1 MRAARLSIALL
12 VLMAACGPPPAAHL
26 PPAPSQLFLEAE
38 AAFSRGDYQPAVEA
52 YSRFLNESPPDA
64 YVARAYFQLAMAQYR
79 LHQYGAVLTTLDDLK
94 HHDPKQQSVQA
105 LALRGDA
112 ELALGHRVQALLD
125 WEEAWVGATPVEQPH
140 LRERIEPLARQMT
153 EDERLQA
160 NQSVTVPAVREM
172 AGLSQS
178 PAVAAM
184 PAGEIPD
191 APAAEASPGAPAPL
205 TGEETTAV
213 LEPSAPAATEEE
225 AKTEKAP
232 AAPIPEA
239 EVAAVAAPPEQAE
252 PGEPE
257 TAAADIGEPTTK
269 VACLL
274 PLTGPD
280 HAYGQRALAGLR
292 LAFADT
298 PEQLVVRDTGGDPSI
313 AQELMTSLDRDPS
326 VVAVI
331 GPLRSSE
338 AEVSA
343 PLAEREQLPL
353 LLLSQREGL
362 TGHYVLQMAMTRSQ
376 QVRLLV
382 GYAIDTLKLQH
393 FGVLYPNDGYGASF
407 NRLFTEVV
415 NGHGGQ
421 LVGSQAYKPGDP
433 DVGRIAAVA
442 QHWRS
447 SGVQAVFVPDAANAA
462 TAVAAQVR
470 HEIPEITLLGT
481 ESWNNSAALA
491 KAGTSVEGAV
501 FADAFFADSA
511 RASTRQFVERFE
523 RGAGRPPTVFEAEA
537 FDAGMAV
544 RHVIAQGATTRDQ
557 VITQLEGLGSLE
569 GAGELRSSPTGFQR
583 ALSLLRYKEGK
594 VEEITPGADG

>member
-1 MRAARLSIALL
+1 LSIALL

-38 AAFSRGDYQPAVEA
+38 AAFARGDYQPAAQA

-64 YVARAYFQLAMAQYR
+64 YVARAYFQLAMARYH
-79 LHQYGAVLTTLDDLK
+79 LHQYDAVLTTLDDLK
-94 HHDPKQQSVQA
+94 HHDPKPRVQT

-112 ELALGHRVQALLD
+112 ELALGHRVPALLD
-125 WEEAWVGATPVEQPH
+125 WEEAWLEATPAEKPR
-140 LRERIEPLARQMT
+140 LRERIEPLAPQLT

-160 NQSVTVPAVREM
+160 NESVTVPAVREM
-172 AGLSQS
+172 AGLSQLA
-178 PAVAAM
+178 PVAAM
-184 PAGEIPD
+184 PAGEVPP
-191 APAAEASPGAPAPL
+191 APAAEAAAPDASPPLTADQTVAVIEPSEPAP
-205 TGEETTAV
+205 
-213 LEPSAPAATEEE
+213 TEEE
-225 AKTEKAP
+225 NKTEKAAAQP
-232 AAPIPEA
+232 APEPEA
-239 EVAAVAAPPEQAE
+239 EVVAAVAPTAQAE
-252 PGEPE
+252 VEE
-257 TAAADIGEPTTK
+257 QEAAPAGVAEPTAK

-298 PEQLVVRDTGGDPSI
+298 PERLIVRDTGGDPAI
-313 AQELMTSLDRDPS
+313 AKEVMASLDRDPN
-326 VVAVI
+326 VVAII

-343 PLAEREQLPL
+343 PLAERGQIPL

-382 GYAIDTLKLQH
+382 GYAIDTLKLER
-393 FGVLYPNDGYGASF
+393 FGVLYPHDGYGVSF
-407 NRLFTEVV
+407 KRVFTRIVAE
-415 NGHGGQ
+415 HGGR
-421 LVGSQAYKPGDP
+421 LVGSHAYESGDP
-433 DVGRIAAVA
+433 DFGKIADAV
-442 QHWRS
+442 QLWRS
-447 SGVQAVFVPDAANAA
+447 SGVQAVFIPDGANAA
-462 TAVAAQVR
+462 TAVATQVR

-491 KAGTSVEGAV
+491 QAGASVEGAV
-501 FADAFFADSA
+501 FADAFFLNSA

-523 RGAGRPPTVFEAEA
+523 RGAGQPPTVFEAEA

-544 RHVIAQGATTRDQ
+544 RRAMAQGATTRDQ
-557 VITQLEGLGSLE
+557 IITQLEGLGSLE
-569 GAGELRSSPTGFQR
+569 GAGELRHSPAGFQR
-583 ALSLLRYKEGK
+583 ALSLLRYREGK